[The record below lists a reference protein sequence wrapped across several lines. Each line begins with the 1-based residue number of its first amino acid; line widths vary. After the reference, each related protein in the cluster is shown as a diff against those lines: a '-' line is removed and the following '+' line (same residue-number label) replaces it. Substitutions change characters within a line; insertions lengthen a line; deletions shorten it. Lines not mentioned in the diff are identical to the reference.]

1 MILQN
6 KMKKLYVMLTTVNN
20 TKEKKTINNKGMA
33 LVDVIG
39 KMDLFMKVNGK
50 IIYAMAKEYL
60 YLKK

>member
-39 KMDLFMKVNGK
+39 KMDLIMKVNGK
-50 IIYAMAKEYL
+50 IIYGMAKEYL

>member
-50 IIYAMAKEYL
+50 IIYGMAKEYL